1 MDNKIYFPFQKN
13 QQERGWTMHS
23 SEMLKFFYEVITD
36 PVILISIVI
45 IAFFVIDNNMDEIRS
60 FSKRFLSKK
69 LGE

>member
-1 MDNKIYFPFQKN
+1 
-13 QQERGWTMHS
+13 MHS